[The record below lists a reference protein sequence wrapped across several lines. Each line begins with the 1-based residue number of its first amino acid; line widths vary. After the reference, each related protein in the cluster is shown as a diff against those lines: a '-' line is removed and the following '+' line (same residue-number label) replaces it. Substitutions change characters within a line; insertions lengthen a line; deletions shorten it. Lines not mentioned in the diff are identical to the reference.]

1 MLTWGNITSESGAFD
16 KGATN
21 HGQPAGRFPPKIHKI
36 RSGEQALKSFC
47 VFYFVDF
54 RAANKQNGI
63 CAIKIT
69 QSSRDTP
76 KKRRLEEN
84 CNEFYFSWILCET
97 FGSIL
102 DWNRTFI
109 IVVFLPF
116 SVRKYG
122 TGKQYARNFGRSKRH
137 CRFQLLSQIVVFGN
151 LMLPAAISR
160 SQ

>member
-1 MLTWGNITSESGAFD
+1 MPPKAALLTRTPRITDS
-16 KGATN
+16 
-21 HGQPAGRFPPKIHKI
+21 QWAGRFPPKIHKI

-69 QSSRDTP
+69 QSSRDTL

-97 FGSIL
+97 FGSSGL
-102 DWNRTFI
+102 RNRTFCF
-109 IVVFLPF
+109 VVLLLFCF
-116 SVRKYG
+116 EIYG
-122 TGKQYARNFGRSKRH
+122 TGKRCAHIILSFLSSIAGSSSFLKLSFVRACQSDFIT
-137 CRFQLLSQIVVFGN
+137 LLK
-151 LMLPAAISR
+151 
-160 SQ
+160 